1 MTGDDRIEQARL
13 LYERAIFSGDASV
26 LSVADRGLDAVEAD
40 LALARGQIIHARFL
54 DQRSEDPEEA
64 TEDPDELAY
73 FEHAA
78 KLYELLGDERGEG
91 EALFWIGCFRQV
103 VQRNNK
109 DALPFLER
117 AKELAAQAGDK
128 KTMAE
133 ALRHLGIAAHYAGQL
148 DTARARLEESLQLR
162 RDIGLVLGVASNQVG
177 LAYVTAQQGH
187 LDEAMTLLD
196 EAAATAR
203 AGGAH
208 ETLRQIDE
216 ARANLNLPA
225 APEPA
230 PGGPD

>member
-1 MTGDDRIEQARL
+1 MTMDDRIEQARR
-13 LYERAIFSGDASV
+13 LYEQAIFSGEASA

-54 DQRSEDPEEA
+54 DQRNEDPEHD

-78 KLYELLGDERGEG
+78 KLYQLLGDERGEG

-103 VQRNNK
+103 VQRNMK
-109 DALPFLER
+109 DAYPFLQR
-117 AKELAAQAGDK
+117 AKELAELAGDK

-133 ALRHLGIAAHYAGQL
+133 ALRHLGIVAHYAGQL

-162 RDIGLVLGVASNQVG
+162 QEIGLRLGVAANQVG
-177 LAYVTAQQGH
+177 LAYVTAQQGDH
-187 LDEAMTLLD
+187 ATAMALLD

-203 AGGAH
+203 ADGAH
-208 ETLRQIDE
+208 ALTRQVNE
-216 ARANLNLPA
+216 ARASLSGRA
-225 APEPA
+225 D
-230 PGGPD
+230 PDQAGAS

>member
-1 MTGDDRIEQARL
+1 MTGDDRIEQAKL
-13 LYERAIFSGDASV
+13 LYEEAIFSGEAEV
-26 LSVADRGLDAVEAD
+26 LAVAERELDAVEAD

-54 DQRSEDPEEA
+54 DQRNEDPEHV

-91 EALFWIGCFRQV
+91 EAMFWIGCFRQV

-117 AKELAAQAGDK
+117 AKQLAAQAGDK

-162 RDIGLVLGVASNQVG
+162 QEIGLTLGVAANQVG

-187 LDEAMTLLD
+187 PDTARALLD

-208 ETLRQIDE
+208 VTLHQVDE
-216 ARANLNLPA
+216 ARANLFGDSDRTPA
-225 APEPA
+225 D
-230 PGGPD
+230 PD

>member
-13 LYERAIFSGDASV
+13 MYEQSIFTGDASV
-26 LSVADRGLDAVEAD
+26 LAVADRGLDAVEAD

-54 DQRSEDPEEA
+54 DQRNEDPEHV

-78 KLYELLGDERGEG
+78 KLYELLGDERGEA

-162 RDIGLVLGVASNQVG
+162 QEMGMVLGVAANQVG

-187 LDEAMTLLD
+187 RDMAMALLD

-208 ETLRQIDE
+208 VTLRQVDE
-216 ARANLNLPA
+216 ARANLSV
-225 APEPA
+225 
-230 PGGPD
+230 DSD

>member
-1 MTGDDRIEQARL
+1 MTGDDRIEQAKL
-13 LYERAIFSGDASV
+13 LYERAIFSGEASV
-26 LSVADRGLDAVEAD
+26 LATADRELDAVEAD

-54 DQRSEDPEEA
+54 DQRSEDPEDVI
-64 TEDPDELAY
+64 EDPDELAY

-128 KTMAE
+128 KTMSE

-162 RDIGLVLGVASNQVG
+162 RDIGLSLGVASNQVG
-177 LAYVTAQQGH
+177 LAYIAAQQGH
-187 LDEAMTLLD
+187 RDKAMALLD
-196 EAAATAR
+196 EAATTAR
-203 AGGAH
+203 ADGAH
-208 ETLRQIDE
+208 AILRQVDE
-216 ARANLNLPA
+216 ARAEL
-225 APEPA
+225 
-230 PGGPD
+230 

>member
-1 MTGDDRIEQARL
+1 MTGDDRIEQAKQ

-54 DQRSEDPEEA
+54 DQREEDPEHV

-103 VQRNNK
+103 VQRNFK
-109 DALPFLER
+109 DAYPFLER
-117 AKELAAQAGDK
+117 ARELAERAGDK

-133 ALRHLGIAAHYAGQL
+133 ALRHLGIVAHYAGQL
-148 DTARARLEESLQLR
+148 DMARARLEESLQLR
-162 RDIGLVLGVASNQVG
+162 QEIGLVLGVASNQVG

-187 LDEAMTLLD
+187 HDVAMALLD

-208 ETLRQIDE
+208 VTLRQVDE
-216 ARANLNLPA
+216 ARVNLSSDHDQDPA
-225 APEPA
+225 
-230 PGGPD
+230 DSD

>member
-1 MTGDDRIEQARL
+1 MTVDDRIEQARQ
-13 LYERAIFSGDASV
+13 LYEQAIFSGEASV

-54 DQRSEDPEEA
+54 DQRSEDPEHV

-78 KLYELLGDERGEG
+78 KLYQLLGDERGEG
-91 EALFWIGCFRQV
+91 QALFWIGCFRQV

-109 DALPFLER
+109 DAFPFLQR

-133 ALRHLGIAAHYAGQL
+133 ALRHLGILAHYHGQL

-162 RDIGLVLGVASNQVG
+162 QEMGLTLGVASNQVG
-177 LAYVTAQQGH
+177 LAYVTAQQGDH
-187 LDEAMTLLD
+187 DAAMALLD

-203 AGGAH
+203 ADGAH
-208 ETLRQIDE
+208 AITRQVDE
-216 ARANLNLPA
+216 ARASLSDRA
-225 APEPA
+225 D
-230 PGGPD
+230 PDRADPS